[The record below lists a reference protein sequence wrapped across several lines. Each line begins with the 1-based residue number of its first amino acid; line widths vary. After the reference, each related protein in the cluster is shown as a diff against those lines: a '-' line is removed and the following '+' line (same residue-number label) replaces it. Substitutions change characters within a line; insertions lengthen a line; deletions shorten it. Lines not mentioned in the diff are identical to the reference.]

1 MAAAV
6 ALYRALLPRASAA
19 ELKQALLADTDRVAA
34 FAGRSVTGGRLSLAR
49 IGDHAGTTVR
59 YAFSSMT
66 ARAGTVT
73 PAIGISTP
81 PGSGRYTVDLG
92 LGMEDGGEI
101 WALAGKPVTL
111 GGVTG
116 VVGGHGDA
124 RFDLGS
130 FPDFDGIGLTPSV
143 ELGAGRYV
151 LTAQGLS
158 DMKAKYKAHEF
169 GPCPRSL
176 CEKQTVLPTGLSD
189 SVSLSGDNPMK
200 LFCAK
205 CQELY
210 DYNVPGGN
218 YIDGAFFG
226 TTFPHLFMQTFHEL
240 RPTPSTA
247 QYIPRVFGFKVHKAP
262 EAQAVVG
269 RLVKMGCRASLTCA
283 PYFLPSRPQ
292 MGEIVAWAE
301 SNAVL
306 YADPVQHLC
315 LRSILPEANED
326 WQRRPRKC
334 GHSPCASRS
343 CELTTPCSACFN
355 AS

>member
-1 MAAAV
+1 MLGTA
-6 ALYRALLPRASAA
+6 PRPA
-19 ELKQALLADTDRVAA
+19 EKQLADP
-34 FAGRSVTGGRLSLAR
+34 SQR
-49 IGDHAGTTVR
+49 IHKVLE
-59 YAFSSMT
+59 T
-66 ARAGTVT
+66 ARVL
-73 PAIGISTP
+73 
-81 PGSGRYTVDLG
+81 YG
-92 LGMEDGGEI
+92 LI
-101 WALAGKPVTL
+101 HA
-111 GGVTG
+111 
-116 VVGGHGDA
+116 
-124 RFDLGS
+124 
-130 FPDFDGIGLTPSV
+130 
-143 ELGAGRYV
+143 RYV

-262 EAQAVVG
+262 EAQA
-269 RLVKMGCRASLTCA
+269 A
-283 PYFLPSRPQ
+283 PLAREEWPKRPKN
-292 MGEIVAWAE
+292 E
-301 SNAVL
+301 
-306 YADPVQHLC
+306 PV
-315 LRSILPEANED
+315 SD
-326 WQRRPRKC
+326 WD
-334 GHSPCASRS
+334 S
-343 CELTTPCSACFN
+343 
-355 AS
+355 